1 MTVED
6 LHPHYV
12 YSLAISAVTIGPGP
26 YSQLHTVQMPEDG
39 KITNWLMHNQILLY
53 ASLFPH
59 LEAIWML
66 KNKATHEKLVNH
78 SSLG

>member
-1 MTVED
+1 LINISVAESDTFRHLANVSNTTVTVED

-39 KITNWLMHNQILLY
+39 KITNWLMHNEILL
-53 ASLFPH
+53 
-59 LEAIWML
+59 
-66 KNKATHEKLVNH
+66 
-78 SSLG
+78 